1 MSKNILEEHK
11 LKFVLSLQETIPNQN
26 SQQFVI
32 TLKIEIYINLNINT
46 QAQSNN
52 QKYVKNILK
61 HFEI

>member
-46 QAQSNN
+46 QA
-52 QKYVKNILK
+52 
-61 HFEI
+61 